1 MKLVQSVRLTFF
13 CGDFPDHVLM
23 SRNDYGD
30 NDFFNITDILVDTL
44 YHKNDYSDLLIDD
57 EAYFV
62 LMNWYNNEIV
72 PRRNLQVLDKE
83 KSKHSKILDEAVKY
97 ASFLHYIFLI
107 FHTDMI
113 TNKIV
118 INKETMERGIYI
130 ANFSLA
136 HYLYLTVYCQD
147 DALPSHFVKILKLL
161 EAKGEITANDA
172 YRNNTSVWKKLN
184 MKTNDVGELLLQLV
198 DMGKAIKVPTKKG
211 VKIRIKK

>member
-23 SRNDYGD
+23 SRDSYGS
-30 NDFFNITDILVDTL
+30 NDFFDFTDILVDTL
-44 YHKNDYSDLLIDD
+44 YHKNDSSDLLIDD
-57 EAYFV
+57 EAYEV

-113 TNKIV
+113 TNKIA

-172 YRNNTSVWKKLN
+172 YQNHKSTWKRLN
-184 MKTNDVGELLLQLV
+184 MKVNEVGELLLQLV
-198 DMGKAIKVPTKKG
+198 DMGKAKKVPTKKG
-211 VKIRIKK
+211 VRIKVKK